1 MIFAHLVKHWR
12 ARREQ
17 YSLASWVLCIVR
29 CLRVLAY
36 YRQHRAL
43 CELDVVRNYVA
54 AEPTDDLFNHLSH
67 RDYLARGLTASE
79 RVACALTHYS
89 FEEATF
95 GAAYKLAVY
104 RAGGLLLW
112 RHQLNGSDFTI
123 KLAMASR
130 LNAEGDLVVIFEA
143 DGKCLHRLS
152 FSWVEGALAGI
163 DQPIVPFLARNQ
175 GRWTDSDA
183 AFAAFEQA
191 FPNNSPSFFCFA
203 AMQGLSQAVGLHQLA
218 GVKSAFHV
226 AYEAANGKHFVNAY
240 DGFWRILGGAALP
253 GKCYLITLPFY
264 VKPLADMPGKHR
276 KRAALR
282 RENWRLIGDSA
293 RRAIAR
299 NLLHAR
305 SDEGQRTAA
314 REPAEV

>member
-1 MIFAHLVKHWR
+1 MIIAHLLKHLR

-17 YSLASWVLCIVR
+17 YSLLSWLLCIAR
-29 CLRVLAY
+29 CLRVLAH
-36 YRQHRAL
+36 YRQHAAL
-43 CELDVVRNYVA
+43 CQLDVYRNYVA
-54 AEPTDDLFNHLSH
+54 PAPTDDLFNHLSH
-67 RDYLARGLTASE
+67 RDYLVRGLSVTQ
-79 RVACALTHYS
+79 RIACAFTHYS
-89 FEEATF
+89 FEDATF
-95 GAAYKLAVY
+95 SAPYKLAVY

-112 RHQLNGSDFTI
+112 RRQLGDSDFTI

-130 LNAEGDLVVIFEA
+130 LNAEGDLVVLFEA

-152 FSWVEGALAGI
+152 FSWVEGALVGI

-175 GRWTDSDA
+175 GRWTDSDL

-203 AMQGLSQAVGLHQLA
+203 AMQGLAQAIGLHQLA
-218 GVKSAFHV
+218 GVKGDFHL
-226 AYEAANGKHFVNAY
+226 AYESNTAKHFTNAY
-240 DGFWRILGGAALP
+240 DGFWRILGGVELP

-293 RRAIAR
+293 RRAIGR
-299 NLLHAR
+299 NILHAR
-305 SDEGQRTAA
+305 ADEGQRAA
-314 REPAEV
+314 TREPAEA